1 MSILT
6 KPLLVRCL
14 SSIMPHSLKYP
25 KYFFQSQ
32 TWVDFASQALGSNHQ
47 ILKFLE
53 RLPHTNFD
61 LEVFVY
67 QYPWHLKQN
76 LWYIP
81 RFPGFDDSFIESYNK
96 ISDSNNPDDSSLV
109 ELQSQLKTAFKNLLQ
124 KILKQARS
132 SGITFLKLDFDDQ
145 ICNILGITSN
155 QELLTFLKK
164 QGIGFA
170 LEISSKIIQFT
181 GTMTL
186 DLDLLVNVGPE
197 NQTKLIG
204 SLDFLT
210 EGLKN
215 FYEKNSKYFLSWEKN
230 TRRLTKHAL
239 DKNWQVSISK
249 TQENF
254 EGFYRLLK
262 DTSARQNFAVQP
274 KNYLQSLFDQDF
286 SRIIVLKDQQGEA
299 QAAWLGIVTEK
310 TLTNLYAGNSQAS
323 HKENGQ
329 YLMHLAAIKLGLDEK
344 LKFYDMGGYNS
355 KLSFG
360 KFKDGYKGDVR
371 LFLGPI
377 DILIKPRQFE
387 LSNFVIRLVKTI
399 LGKKDYEY

>member
-1 MSILT
+1 M
-6 KPLLVRCL
+6 
-14 SSIMPHSLKYP
+14 HYSLKYP

-32 TWVDFASQALGSNHQ
+32 TWVNFAVQALGSKHE
-47 ILKFLE
+47 ILKFTQS
-53 RLPHTNFD
+53 LPDSNLD

-81 RFPGFDDSFIESYNK
+81 RFPGFDIDFTTAYNK
-96 ISDSNNPDDSSLV
+96 ISDSNNLNDSLLV
-109 ELQSQLKTAFKNLLQ
+109 ELQNQLKTAFTNLLK
-124 KILKQARS
+124 KILKQAKS
-132 SGITFLKLDFDDQ
+132 TGITFLKLDFDDQ

-164 QGIGFA
+164 QGVK
-170 LEISSKIIQFT
+170 LPVEISKKIIQYT

-186 DLDLLVNVGPE
+186 DLELVENVAPE
-197 NQTKLIG
+197 NQTKQIG

-239 DKNWQVSISK
+239 DRNWQVSISK
-249 TQENF
+249 TKENF
-254 EGFYRLLK
+254 EGFYGLLK
-262 DTSARQNFAVQP
+262 DTSIRQNFAVQP
-274 KNYLQSLFDQDF
+274 KNYLQSLFDKDF

-299 QAAWLGIVTEK
+299 QAAWFGIVTEN

-323 HKENGQ
+323 LKDNGQ

-344 LKFYDMGGYNS
+344 LKFYDMGGYNP

-360 KFKDGYKGDVR
+360 KFKDGYKGEVR
-371 LFLGPI
+371 SFLGPI
-377 DILIKPRQFE
+377 DILIKPNRFK
-387 LSNFVIRLVKTI
+387 LSNFIVRLAKTI